1 MIEFSGNCNIF
12 TPNEILDCS
21 VFVSGTAL
29 NCYFIDNIKGIEI
42 NNIKTI
48 IFIEN
53 RTNYYD
59 YILHKKENEL
69 VIFHGG
75 FYSPK
80 KARFFEKI
88 NEAID
93 SNMQVYFWGDID
105 LGGFKMFVR
114 LKENIIPNLK
124 PLNMGVVEYRKYLN
138 SGLDKDN
145 KYLDLLKELLNNN
158 KYELFYDVIE
168 NIILNKKAIEQE
180 IFLI

>member
-1 MIEFSGNCNIF
+1 M
-12 TPNEILDCS
+12 
-21 VFVSGTAL
+21 
-29 NCYFIDNIKGIEI
+29 K
-42 NNIKTI
+42 
-48 IFIEN
+48 
-53 RTNYYD
+53 
-59 YILHKKENEL
+59 
-69 VIFHGG
+69 
-75 FYSPK
+75 
-80 KARFFEKI
+80 KI

-168 NIILNKKAIEQE
+168 NIILIKKQ
-180 IFLI
+180 

>member
-1 MIEFSGNCNIF
+1 M
-12 TPNEILDCS
+12 
-21 VFVSGTAL
+21 
-29 NCYFIDNIKGIEI
+29 
-42 NNIKTI
+42 I
-48 IFIEN
+48 IFFI
-53 RTNYYD
+53 
-59 YILHKKENEL
+59 KKRMNL
-69 VIFHGG
+69 L
-75 FYSPK
+75 YSTEDFIALK

>member
-1 MIEFSGNCNIF
+1 
-12 TPNEILDCS
+12 
-21 VFVSGTAL
+21 
-29 NCYFIDNIKGIEI
+29 
-42 NNIKTI
+42 
-48 IFIEN
+48 
-53 RTNYYD
+53 
-59 YILHKKENEL
+59 
-69 VIFHGG
+69 
-75 FYSPK
+75 
-80 KARFFEKI
+80 
-88 NEAID
+88 
-93 SNMQVYFWGDID
+93 MQVYFWGDID

>member
-1 MIEFSGNCNIF
+1 
-12 TPNEILDCS
+12 
-21 VFVSGTAL
+21 
-29 NCYFIDNIKGIEI
+29 
-42 NNIKTI
+42 
-48 IFIEN
+48 
-53 RTNYYD
+53 
-59 YILHKKENEL
+59 
-69 VIFHGG
+69 
-75 FYSPK
+75 
-80 KARFFEKI
+80 
-88 NEAID
+88 
-93 SNMQVYFWGDID
+93 MQVYFWGDID

-168 NIILNKKAIEQE
+168 NIILNKKTIEQE

>member
-1 MIEFSGNCNIF
+1 
-12 TPNEILDCS
+12 
-21 VFVSGTAL
+21 
-29 NCYFIDNIKGIEI
+29 
-42 NNIKTI
+42 
-48 IFIEN
+48 
-53 RTNYYD
+53 
-59 YILHKKENEL
+59 
-69 VIFHGG
+69 
-75 FYSPK
+75 
-80 KARFFEKI
+80 
-88 NEAID
+88 
-93 SNMQVYFWGDID
+93 
-105 LGGFKMFVR
+105 MFVR